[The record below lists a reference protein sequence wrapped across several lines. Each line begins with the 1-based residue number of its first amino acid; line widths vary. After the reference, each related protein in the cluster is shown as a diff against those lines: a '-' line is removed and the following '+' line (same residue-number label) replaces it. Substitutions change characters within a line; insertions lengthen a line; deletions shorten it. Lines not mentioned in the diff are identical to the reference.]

1 MQKWD
6 YLTVQLN
13 PFGMARDKLAPQ
25 YMNGQQLR
33 DWKKI
38 SISGLMKQLGED
50 GWEMTGTISVAY
62 TNECYLFFKRP
73 KP

>member
-6 YLTVQLN
+6 YMTIQISS
-13 PFGMARDKLAPQ
+13 FGMAHDKLAPQ
-25 YMNGQQLR
+25 YMNEQELR

-38 SISGLMKQLGED
+38 SISRLIKQLGED
-50 GWEMTGTISVAY
+50 GWEMTGTISVSQ
-62 TNECYLFFKRP
+62 TNEHYLFFKRP